1 MERVPVSVFFFVC
14 KGGVNSVWVT
24 FTADWCPLVESL
36 ILQQD
41 GDVVMGNGLLLYEDI
56 DWRY

>member
-1 MERVPVSVFFFVC
+1 M
-14 KGGVNSVWVT
+14 NSVWVP
-24 FTADWCPLVESL
+24 FTADGCPLVESL

>member
-1 MERVPVSVFFFVC
+1 M
-14 KGGVNSVWVT
+14 NSVWET